1 MDSVLMLVLVGTLT
15 LAVVLSAFAWRA
27 LRRERERSTAR
38 VTRLQALSADE
49 PSPPTWDP
57 PIAAPARSGVTALV
71 VIVFM
76 AIGAGTVYGLYGP
89 SWPIGRGSSGATT
102 ASPLELVSLSHRRDA
117 GDFVVTGL
125 VQNGDPRAET
135 PALTAVVY
143 LFDAQG
149 QFLTSGKTAL
159 ETGRVHPAD
168 VSPFTV
174 RVPDAGAVARY
185 RVGFRLDDGA
195 SFPHVDR
202 RAEGISG
209 TTMATV
215 EAQR

>member
-1 MDSVLMLVLVGTLT
+1 MDSVLLLVLVGTLT
-15 LAVVLSAFAWRA
+15 LALVLSAFAWRA
-27 LRRERERSTAR
+27 LRRERDRSTAR
-38 VTRLQALSADE
+38 VARLQALTTDE
-49 PSPPTWDP
+49 PTPPSWEP
-57 PIAAPARSGVTALV
+57 HVAPARGGVTALV
-71 VIVFM
+71 IVVFM

-89 SWPIGRGSSGATT
+89 AWPGGLGRAGATT
-102 ASPLELVSLSHRRDA
+102 ANPLELVSLSHRRDA
-117 GDFVVTGL
+117 RDFVVTGL
-125 VQNGDPRAET
+125 VQNGDGHAET

-149 QFLTSGKTAL
+149 RFLTSGKTPL

-185 RVGFRLDDGA
+185 RVGFRRDDGT

-209 TTMATV
+209 TTVATV